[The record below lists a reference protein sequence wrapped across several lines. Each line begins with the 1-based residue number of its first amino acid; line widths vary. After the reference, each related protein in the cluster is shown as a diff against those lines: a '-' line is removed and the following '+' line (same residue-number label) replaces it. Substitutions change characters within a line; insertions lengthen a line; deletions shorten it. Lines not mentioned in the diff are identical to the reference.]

1 MSLTMSHQKSEDVA
15 SRCLCV
21 AWSDLP
27 SGRGLLQGKH
37 CGGEA
42 WQVGGPSPDTHRD
55 GNVQCNGRPQIHE
68 EGNQGDREDLLT
80 GSCNLADRSRM
91 S

>member
-1 MSLTMSHQKSEDVA
+1 MGLTMSHQKSEDVA

-27 SGRGLLQGKH
+27 SSQGKH

-42 WQVGGPSPDTHRD
+42 WQLGGPAPDTHQD
-55 GNVQCNGRPQIHE
+55 GNVQCNGRPHDHE